1 LDFLDVLGDEYWMV
15 IADAVAGTDFI
26 GLFTIAVS
34 D

>member
-1 LDFLDVLGDEYWMV
+1 VLGDEYWMV

-34 D
+34 DWWSW